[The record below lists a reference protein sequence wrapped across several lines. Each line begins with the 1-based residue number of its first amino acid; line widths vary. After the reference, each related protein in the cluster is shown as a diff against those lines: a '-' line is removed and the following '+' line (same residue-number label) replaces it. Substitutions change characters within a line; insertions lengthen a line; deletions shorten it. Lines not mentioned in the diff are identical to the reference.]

1 MKLLK
6 VDTLAQARERLLE
19 AAKECLPETERVAL
33 ADASGCILAEDI
45 VSGEMIP
52 AFRRSSVD
60 GYDSLFSKDT
70 AGATESIPGFSE
82 GAGRSRDRT
91 SGGIKD

>member
-6 VDTLAQARERLLE
+6 VDTLAQARKRLLE

-45 VSGEMIP
+45 VSEEMIP
-52 AFRRSSVD
+52 AFRRSSNP
-60 GYDSLFSKDT
+60 SLCNKST
-70 AGATESIPGFSE
+70 QSQAWVQLWASL
-82 GAGRSRDRT
+82 
-91 SGGIKD
+91 